1 MATKK
6 IVAQKFGGTSVATPE
21 SRQRVVAHIQRTLN
35 EGYSPVVVVSAMGRR
50 GAPYATDTLLDL
62 IHAQGEPVDGRD
74 EDLIFHCGEVISVA
88 IMSHLLKLAG
98 LRSVGLTG
106 WQARIYTD
114 GRWRRGKIV
123 RIDPSRILRHVEQGE
138 IPVIAGGQGATADEG
153 EITILGRGASDTSGV
168 AVGVAVGAEKVEIY
182 SDVPGVALADPRVIP
197 GARYLERISYRKMY
211 EIGIYGARV
220 MHPGAVLIGQRG
232 NTPIVARSTFTDS
245 PGTLIGEVHDESP
258 LVGIPIFGNV
268 HLLTVPEGHRWG
280 MTPEDL
286 FERFAAVGMQG
297 EDGRTLVVAVAPDWR
312 REVEDSLKSHGL
324 VVSSVATDMGLV
336 SLVGE
341 PEFIATSFPT
351 AKTVAAAMGIPV
363 AFAERTDIRC
373 TLAVPNRETSRLAMA
388 FYQAFAA

>member
-1 MATKK
+1 MAAK

-21 SRQRVVAHIQRTLN
+21 SRQRVVAHITRTLD
-35 EGYSPVVVVSAMGRR
+35 EGYRPVVVVSAMGRR

-98 LRSVGLTG
+98 VRSVGLTG

-114 GRWRRGKIV
+114 GHWRRAKIV

-138 IPVIAGGQGATADEG
+138 VPVIAGGQGATPDEG

-182 SDVPGVALADPRVIP
+182 SDVPGVAIADPRVIP
-197 GARYLERISYRKMY
+197 AARYLRCIRYRSMY

-220 MHPGAVLIGQRG
+220 MHPGAVLIAQQGG
-232 NTPIVARSTFTDS
+232 TPIVARSTFSDS
-245 PGTLIGEVHDESP
+245 PGTLIGDVEDEAR
-258 LVGIPIFGNV
+258 LVGIPILAGV
-268 HLLTVPEGHRWG
+268 DLLTVPGGTRWNI
-280 MTPEDL
+280 TREAL
-286 FERFAAVGMQG
+286 FDRFAAVGMRG
-297 EDGRTLVVAVAPDWR
+297 AEGDALVVAVAPNWR
-312 REVEDSLKSHGL
+312 AEVEESLRAEGL
-324 VVSSVATDMGLV
+324 GVSRVVSDASLV

-341 PEFIATSFPT
+341 PGFIAESF
-351 AKTVAAAMGIPV
+351 ARAHAVAGELGIPV
-363 AFAERTDIRC
+363 LFAEQAEIRS
-373 TLAVPNRETSRLAMA
+373 TFAVPSGEASRLATA
-388 FYQAFAA
+388 FYETFAA